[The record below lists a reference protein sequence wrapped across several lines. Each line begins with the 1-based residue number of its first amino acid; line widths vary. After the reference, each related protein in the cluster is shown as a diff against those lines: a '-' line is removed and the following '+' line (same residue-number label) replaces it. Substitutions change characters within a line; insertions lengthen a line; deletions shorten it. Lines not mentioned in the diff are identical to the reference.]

1 MEEISKEEQ
10 ERQIEVG
17 QMTEEEKFEKFTHKY
32 KALWDR
38 YFWLKDAREHRERTI
53 GLEETPEEK
62 AMRLDFIEWS
72 KKQPWNLEEQDT
84 TNK

>member
-1 MEEISKEEQ
+1 MEELS
-10 ERQIEVG
+10 
-17 QMTEEEKFEKFTHKY
+17 EEEKFEKFTHKY

-38 YFWLKDAREHRERTI
+38 YFWLKEAREHRERTI

-62 AMRLDFIEWS
+62 EMRLDYIEWA